1 MKKIII
7 TTLVLGLTSAWLMAE
22 APVAVD
28 KNVTNMKEHH
38 EGMMKHKAK
47 APHPKMAELVD
58 LPHLKR
64 FLGKH
69 KETLAL
75 TKEQG
80 EAIKTK
86 IFKTLR
92 KKIHAQIE
100 EAGKLEQTIIEAV
113 MVEQKRKEDVKAD
126 LDSLIEMKRVITD
139 GHIDALNTLGSILTK
154 EQYVQVLELLKK
166 K

>member
-7 TTLVLGLTSAWLMAE
+7 TTLVLGLTSAWLMAD
-22 APVAVD
+22 ASLAVD
-28 KNVTNMKEHH
+28 KNVTKMKEHH
-38 EGMMKHKAK
+38 QDVTKDKAK
-47 APHPKMAELVD
+47 APHPEMAELVD

-64 FLGKH
+64 FLAKH

-100 EAGKLEQTIIEAV
+100 EAGKLEQTIIKAV

-126 LDSLIEMKRVITD
+126 IESLIKMKRVITY
-139 GHIDALNTLGSILTK
+139 GHIDALNTLGTILTK
-154 EQYVQVLELLKK
+154 DQYAQVLELLKK

>member
-1 MKKIII
+1 
-7 TTLVLGLTSAWLMAE
+7 
-22 APVAVD
+22 
-28 KNVTNMKEHH
+28 
-38 EGMMKHKAK
+38 
-47 APHPKMAELVD
+47 MAELVD

-64 FLGKH
+64 FLAKH
-69 KETLAL
+69 KETIKL

-80 EAIKTK
+80 EEIKTK

-100 EAGKLEQTIIEAV
+100 ESGKLEKSIIEAV
-113 MVEQKRKEDVKAD
+113 MTEQKTKEDLKAD
-126 LDSLIEMKRVITD
+126 IESLIEMKRVITY

-154 EQYVQVLELLKK
+154 EQYAQVLELLKK